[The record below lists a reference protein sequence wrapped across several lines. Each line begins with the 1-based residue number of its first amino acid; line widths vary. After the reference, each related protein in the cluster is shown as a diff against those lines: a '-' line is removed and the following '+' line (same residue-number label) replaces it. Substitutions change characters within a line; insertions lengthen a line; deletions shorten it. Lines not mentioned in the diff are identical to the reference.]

1 MKTFILKSSTL
12 LIGERSWSNLWSIK
26 GIIRGF
32 EIVSGLC
39 VNFHKTKLYEINLKD
54 MQDFLRESICTGYDL
69 QNVTHELT
77 ICTTISFAKD
87 MGDFFLS
94 KWSLVCMLF
103 LQPVNNFQGT
113 DFLLLKAWIERVET
127 LYKYRWFHPFV
138 FAWWKTNIISCNY
151 VWVRQIWSK
160 KSGQII
166 SEYAPC
172 VENSVFSLEN
182 YITFDPTKIRFNS
195 IYLKNFCAVGC
206 LYFMSL

>member
-1 MKTFILKSSTL
+1 M
-12 LIGERSWSNLWSIK
+12 LI
-26 GIIRGF
+26 F
-32 EIVSGLC
+32 
-39 VNFHKTKLYEINLKD
+39 TKLNYT
-54 MQDFLRESICTGYDL
+54 RSTWRICK
-69 QNVTHELT
+69 
-77 ICTTISFAKD
+77 ISFAKVSAQV
-87 MGDFFLS
+87 MIYKMSHMSQLSAQLFPSRKIWEFFLS

-103 LQPVNNFQGT
+103 LHPVNNFQGT
-113 DFLLLKAWIERVET
+113 NFLLLKAWIERVET

-166 SEYAPC
+166 SQYAPC
-172 VENSVFSLEN
+172 VENPVFSLEN